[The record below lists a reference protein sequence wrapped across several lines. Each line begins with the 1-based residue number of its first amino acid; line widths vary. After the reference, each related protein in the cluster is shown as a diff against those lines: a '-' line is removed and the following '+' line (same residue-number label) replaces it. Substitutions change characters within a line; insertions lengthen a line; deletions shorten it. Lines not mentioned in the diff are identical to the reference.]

1 MIVSEVVR
9 RFFRIDRPLGDV
21 VELVK
26 STSAQQGPLGSIIV
40 FAFLFLEK
48 IVRLKWWLDICFI

>member
-9 RFFRIDRPLGDV
+9 RFFGIDRPLGDV

-40 FAFLFLEK
+40 FAFLFVK